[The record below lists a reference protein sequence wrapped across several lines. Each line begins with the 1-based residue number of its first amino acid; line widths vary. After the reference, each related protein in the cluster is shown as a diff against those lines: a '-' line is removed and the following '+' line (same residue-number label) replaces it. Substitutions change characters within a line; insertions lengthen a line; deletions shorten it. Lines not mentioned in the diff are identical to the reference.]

1 MIRIIKASSEH
12 HNQVI
17 ALRYE
22 MLKDVNNLLIDNFSN
37 DFRTATEAFFT
48 EGNQTTFLAMDDNVP
63 VGCATICYIMLMP
76 TYSHPIGK
84 RAHIMN
90 VYTRKTYRR
99 QGIAKRLMEEL
110 LKEAK
115 EKVITHISL
124 DATEE
129 GRLLYEKLGF
139 KAADEGMELTMRL
152 I

>member
-1 MIRIIKASSEH
+1 MIRIIKASNEH

-22 MLKDVNNLLIDNFSN
+22 MLKDVNNLLTDSFSN
-37 DFRTATEAFFT
+37 DFRTATEEFFA
-48 EGNQTTFLAMDDNVP
+48 EGNQTTFIALDGNMP

-76 TYSHPIGK
+76 TYSHPTGK

-99 QGIAKRLMEEL
+99 QGVAKRLMEEL

-115 EKVITHISL
+115 ENDITHISL

-129 GRLLYEKLGF
+129 GRLLYQNLGF
-139 KAADEGMELTMRL
+139 KAADEGMEIVLK
-152 I
+152 